1 MTYSLHLDTS
11 LNFLEVQL
19 KPCKVTLASPHTPL
33 IKAPWCLAVSIAIK
47 YKNTRAQFL
56 CLLELLQ
63 ASYFAKMLKIN
74 KIKQA
79 KTFISL
85 IQYNS
90 PLSASAGFFFGFA
103 NYHLS
108 HHYCFTW
115 GEMVFT
121 GLQNCYQT
129 TRIGVSQST
138 TYPFLIKLYGQS
150 P

>member
-19 KPCKVTLASPHTPL
+19 KPCKVTLPSPHTPL

-90 PLSASAGFFFGFA
+90 PLSASAVFFF
-103 NYHLS
+103 LVLL
-108 HHYCFTW
+108 T
-115 GEMVFT
+115 
-121 GLQNCYQT
+121 
-129 TRIGVSQST
+129 T
-138 TYPFLIKLYGQS
+138 TYLIITVLHGERWFLQAFRIATKQHALV
-150 P
+150 